1 MATPARA
8 HPIQRKDP
16 TAAEVTCRSNPYS
29 QTMTTEA
36 GPHAPNYLTLSSEER
51 WARVERLRERYTDC
65 DLCGWGCGVDR
76 TAGET
81 GACDLED
88 VALVAAAHPHHGEEP
103 VLRGRGGSGTIFLAN
118 CNLACVFCQNHGI
131 SQGGRGRRASAEEI
145 AEMALDLQARGCH
158 NVNFVSPSHVSPH
171 LVEAVAIA
179 ADRGLEVPVV
189 WNCGGYERPE
199 VVDLLDGFVDVYM
212 PDVKWADD
220 EAAALYSNAP
230 DYWERAS
237 ASLRRMHEQVGDL
250 RTDDEGIATSGL
262 LVRHL
267 VMPDHVE
274 NSKRILEFVAE
285 ELSRNTYLDV
295 MAQYR
300 PAHEVPG
307 SDRYAAI
314 DRPVSREEY
323 RTVVEYGRDVGLE
336 RLEVRS
342 RY

>member
-1 MATPARA
+1 
-8 HPIQRKDP
+8 
-16 TAAEVTCRSNPYS
+16 
-29 QTMTTEA
+29 MTTDVA
-36 GPHAPNYLTLSSEER
+36 SRTPNYLTLSSEER
-51 WARVERLRERYTDC
+51 RDRAAALRERSADC
-65 DLCGWGCGVDR
+65 DLCGWDCEIDR

-103 VLRGRGGSGTIFLAN
+103 VLRGHGGSGTIFIAN
-118 CNLACVFCQNHGI
+118 CNLACVFCQNHDI
-131 SQGGRGRRASAEEI
+131 SQGGRGRRASPEEI
-145 AEMALDLQARGCH
+145 GEMALDLQESGCH
-158 NVNFVSPSHVSPH
+158 NVNFVSPTHVSPH

-179 ADRGLEVPVV
+179 ADRGLEIPVV

-199 VVDLLDGFVDVYM
+199 IIDLLEGIVDVYM

-220 EAAALYSNAP
+220 EAAALYSKAP
-230 DYWERAS
+230 DYWEQAS

-250 RTDDEGIATSGL
+250 QTDDDGVATEGL

-274 NSKRILEFVAE
+274 NSKQVLEFVARE
-285 ELSRNTYLDV
+285 VSRGTYLNV

-314 DRPVSREEY
+314 DRRVSREEY
-323 RTVVEYGRDVGLE
+323 REVVEYGRDLGL
-336 RLEVRS
+336 S
-342 RY
+342 RMQVSPHR